1 MYIVINIQNSLW
13 NLDIN
18 MKNIIATK
26 RILHTLSPLLPTGP
40 LSPYKD
46 EKQFLEYGIQFDTF
60 IYKNYKTTW
69 KKVLIRVSCLIL
81 TLIPGLPCT
90 PC

>member
-1 MYIVINIQNSLW
+1 MYRVINIQSSLW

-18 MKNIIATK
+18 MKNIIATW

-46 EKQFLEYGIQFDTF
+46 EKQFLEYGI
-60 IYKNYKTTW
+60 
-69 KKVLIRVSCLIL
+69 
-81 TLIPGLPCT
+81 
-90 PC
+90 